1 MPKYLLIGL
10 GGFCGAIMRYVVSGL
25 AQQWSNSI
33 SFPYGTL
40 AVNVLGCLIIG
51 FLAQLAE
58 SRGLL
63 TAPMRFFIFIGFLGA
78 FTTFSTFGNETLN
91 LFQDGLFSQAIL
103 NIGLSVVLCLGAVW
117 LGHVT
122 ANLVW
127 R

>member
-1 MPKYLLIGL
+1 
-10 GGFCGAIMRYVVSGL
+10 MRYVVSGL
-25 AQQWSNSI
+25 AQHWSNSI